1 MQTWFFR
8 REMEIMAHD
17 QDKHNRFKIIAG
29 GIIAVLVVATVCFF
43 IQPQSQASTNPAEIP
58 SVIDE
63 TPTSDPVDYAAQ
75 KALNQDYLGHL
86 YFESGLVDELTVQG
100 SDNEYYL
107 NYTVNKEYD
116 SRGAVYLDY
125 RNTLDDQNLIFYGHY
140 VYADES
146 LVFSPL
152 HQLKEESNY
161 ENNKKIRLQLEN
173 ECREYEIAYVY
184 YYEMGNENLEYFH
197 PNYEPE
203 QFENYIANVKEKQFY
218 NTGLDLAEG
227 ERMLTL
233 QTCVRDR
240 DDLRLIVVAKETNVV
255 KVESKT
261 NSQG

>member
-8 REMEIMAHD
+8 REMEIMTHD

-29 GIIAVLVVATVCFF
+29 GIIAVLVVAAVCFF
-43 IQPQSQASTNPAEIP
+43 IQPQSQASTNPAETP

-63 TPTSDPVDYAAQ
+63 TPTSDQVDYAAQ

-100 SDNEYYL
+100 TDNEYYL

-116 SRGAVYLDY
+116 SHGAVYLDY

-233 QTCVRDR
+233 QT
-240 DDLRLIVVAKETNVV
+240 
-255 KVESKT
+255 
-261 NSQG
+261 